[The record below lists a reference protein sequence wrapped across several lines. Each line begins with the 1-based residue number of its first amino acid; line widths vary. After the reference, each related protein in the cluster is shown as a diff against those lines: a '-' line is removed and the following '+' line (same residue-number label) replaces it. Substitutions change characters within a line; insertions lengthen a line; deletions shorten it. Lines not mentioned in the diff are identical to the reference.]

1 MKKGKKKN
9 KKNLTL
15 YNKIKSSI
23 PNNRVLYSI
32 LGGVGAGVALSS
44 ALGKEK
50 RQAMLNKV
58 TGTFQGL
65 RRPAAITDPNRTTE
79 ARIAVG

>member
-1 MKKGKKKN
+1 MKKDKKKN

-15 YNKIKSSI
+15 FNKIKSSL

-44 ALGKEK
+44 ALGQEK
-50 RQAMLNKV
+50 RQALVNKV

-65 RRPAAITDPNRTTE
+65 KRPTTDTD
-79 ARIAVG
+79 ARIAVS